1 MKNRCPP
8 GVICIE
14 NITIFYVIL
23 CIGLIVLYFYMNRT
37 TPPQVIIQREYI
49 NNNVEPV
56 FDPRTPPTKQ
66 GNVRSSGRI
75 EKTRGDIRGIPIN
88 VKTQG
93 FNSDYSQVGIL
104 TRENGDEK
112 ILPLMGRPT
121 HSSRSKW
128 QYYTMSDS
136 NNIVKLPVS
145 RGGKSGT
152 EDYGIDEMFN
162 GDNVYVEGYNDTF
175 KVTIY
180 DNNRNEYIPYV

>member
-1 MKNRCPP
+1 MKSRCPP

-14 NITIFYVIL
+14 NLTIFYVIL
-23 CIGLIVLYFYMNRT
+23 CFGLIALYFYMNRRAS
-37 TPPQVIIQREYI
+37 PNVIIQKEYI
-49 NNNVEPV
+49 NSGLGGGFNQ
-56 FDPRTPPTKQ
+56 RTPMREDIVK
-66 GNVRSSGRI
+66 SSGRV
-75 EKTRGDIRGIPIN
+75 EKTTGDIRGIPIN
-88 VKTQG
+88 IKTQG
-93 FNSDYSQVGIL
+93 FNSNYSQIGIL

-121 HSSRSKW
+121 HANRSKW

-152 EDYGIDEMFN
+152 KDYGMDELFN

-175 KVTIY
+175 KATIY
-180 DNNRNEYIPYV
+180 DNDSLEYIPYI